1 MIKKL
6 YVFLFLVLPLFSSL
20 SAQQVI
26 DLCLI
31 KKTEFTYT
39 VTSNIPNT
47 VFYWEL
53 NGQLLSS
60 QNPVIDWFDYPNGT
74 YLLTVY
80 GIADG
85 CKSNILKY
93 QIIVEGCSSIYI
105 PSSFTPND
113 DGINDTWYPIGE
125 GWEKIEVMVFNRWG
139 ELIFE
144 SKDLNGY
151 WDGSYKNTIVVQND
165 VYVYKVTWKGIK
177 NSQQVFYGKVT
188 LIR

>member
-1 MIKKL
+1 MLKKL

-26 DLCLI
+26 DLCLV
-31 KKTEFTYT
+31 KNTEFTYT
-39 VTSNIPNT
+39 VTSNVPNT
-47 VFYWEL
+47 IFYWKL
-53 NGQLLSS
+53 NGQEIIG
-60 QNPVIDWFDYPNGT
+60 QNPIINWFDYPSGN

-80 GIADG
+80 GIANG
-85 CKSNILKY
+85 CVSNELKLL
-93 QIIVEGCSSIYI
+93 IIVEGCSTIYI

-125 GWEKIEVMVFNRWG
+125 GWEKIEVLIFNRWG

-144 SKDLNGY
+144 SKDIDGFWNGT
-151 WDGSYKNTIVVQND
+151 YKQNIIQDD
-165 VYVYKVTWKGIK
+165 VYLYKVTWKGIRNK
-177 NSQQVFYGKVT
+177 EQIFYGKVT